1 MTESQELY
9 KDIAGLLEEKGLKLV
24 DLSLNRNQGAIQ
36 QVRAVIYRTEGTGID
51 ECAKAHRLLQPRLES
66 LLGDDDFQLEVS
78 SPGLDRVIR
87 SDREYAIFVGRG
99 VRLSLKDETVV
110 CGRIV
115 SASLENVVLSTEGVE
130 NSIPLDLVKKGKLD
144 SSQEGR

>member
-9 KDIAGLLEEKGLKLV
+9 NDISGLLEEKGLKLV

-36 QVRAVIYRTEGTGID
+36 QVRAVVYRTEGTGID
-51 ECAKAHRLLQPRLES
+51 ECTRAHRLMQPRLEL

-87 SDREYAIFVGRG
+87 SAREYAIFTGRG
-99 VRLSLKDETVV
+99 VSLSLKDETVV
-110 CGRIV
+110 AGRIV
-115 SASLENVVLSTEGVE
+115 SASLDNIVLSTEGAE
-130 NSIPLDLVKKGKLD
+130 RSIPLDLVRKGKLD
-144 SSQEGR
+144 YSQEGR

>member
-9 KDIAGLLEEKGLKLV
+9 KDIAGLLEGKGLKLV

-36 QVRAVIYRTEGTGID
+36 QVRAVIYRAEGTGID
-51 ECAKAHRLLQPRLES
+51 ECAKAHRLMQARLEL

-87 SDREYAIFVGRG
+87 SAREYAVFTGRG

-110 CGRIV
+110 AGRIV
-115 SASLENVVLSTEGVE
+115 SASLENIVLSTEGAE
-130 NSIPLDLVKKGKLD
+130 RSIPLDLVRKGKLD
-144 SSQEGR
+144 YSQEGR

>member
-9 KDIAGLLEEKGLKLV
+9 NDIAGLLEEKGLKLV

-36 QVRAVIYRTEGTGID
+36 QVRMVVYRAEGTGID
-51 ECAKAHRLLQPRLES
+51 ECAKAHRLMQPRLEM

-78 SPGLDRVIR
+78 SPGLDRVIH
-87 SDREYAIFVGRG
+87 SGREYAIFVGRG

-115 SASLENVVLSTEGVE
+115 SATLDNVVLSTEGAE
-130 NSIPLDLVKKGKLD
+130 CSIPLDLVRKGKLD
-144 SSQEGR
+144 YSQEGR

>member
-36 QVRAVIYRTEGTGID
+36 QVRAVVYRTEGTGID
-51 ECAKAHRLLQPRLES
+51 ECAKAHRLMQPRLEV

-87 SDREYAIFVGRG
+87 SAGEYAIFVGRG
-99 VRLSLKDETVV
+99 VSLSLKDETVV
-110 CGRIV
+110 AGCIV
-115 SASLENVVLSTEGVE
+115 SASQETIVLSIEGAE
-130 NSIPLDLVKKGKLD
+130 CSIPLDLIRKGKLD
-144 SSQEGR
+144 YSQEGR

>member
-9 KDIAGLLEEKGLKLV
+9 NDIAGLLETKGLKLV
-24 DLSLNRNQGAIQ
+24 DLSLSRNQGAIQ
-36 QVRAVIYRTEGTGID
+36 QVRAVIYRAEGTGID
-51 ECAKAHRLLQPRLES
+51 ECAKAHRLMQPRLEM

-87 SDREYAIFVGRG
+87 SGREYAVFVGRG
-99 VRLSLKDETVV
+99 VCLSLKDETVV

-115 SASLENVVLSTEGVE
+115 SASLENVVLSTEGAE
-130 NSIPLDLVKKGKLD
+130 RSIPLDLVRKGKLD
-144 SSQEGR
+144 YSQEGR

>member
-9 KDIAGLLEEKGLKLV
+9 NDIAGLLEVKGLKLV
-24 DLSLNRNQGAIQ
+24 DLSLSRNQGAIQ
-36 QVRAVIYRTEGTGID
+36 QVRTVIYRAEGTGID
-51 ECAKAHRLLQPRLES
+51 ECARAHRLMQPRLEM

-99 VRLSLKDETVV
+99 VRLCLKDETVV
-110 CGRIV
+110 CGCIV
-115 SASLENVVLSTEGVE
+115 SASLENIVLSTEGAE
-130 NSIPLDLVKKGKLD
+130 CSIPLDLVKKGKLD
-144 SSQEGR
+144 YSQEGR